1 MKIDLDNVVCIKEAG
16 ITIRG
21 SRRRVTVPSEIV
33 DILKLKD
40 KDKIKWIAM
49 KDGTILIHSK
59 KTRK

>member
-1 MKIDLDNVVCIKEAG
+1 MKIELDEVVCIKETG

-33 DILKLKD
+33 NMLKLKD

-49 KDGTILIHSK
+49 KDGVIVIYGPK
-59 KTRK
+59 KK